1 MYFKKCVIN
10 NVVELQKLRILILL
24 FFFKQFNDSPNL
36 LIIPCSLP
44 KEGSLSGKQRR
55 TFRCSP
61 REKR

>member
-44 KEGSLSGKQRR
+44 REGSFFDKPERIL
-55 TFRCSP
+55 
-61 REKR
+61 KR